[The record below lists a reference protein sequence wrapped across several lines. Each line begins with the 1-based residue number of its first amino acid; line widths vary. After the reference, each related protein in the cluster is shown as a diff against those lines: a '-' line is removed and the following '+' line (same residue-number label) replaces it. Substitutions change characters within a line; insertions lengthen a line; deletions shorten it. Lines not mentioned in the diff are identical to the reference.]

1 MWPFDGIHCLTKKA
15 SAGLGIFF
23 FPFLCMWYVMC
34 MHKYDVCVG
43 PHIPQHIC
51 RGHRAPQISVLAFY
65 LVGGTCAHA
74 RRPPPTH
81 THTLLFAT
89 VFNGLSGLWDLGL
102 SGHLPSHH
110 RKNEFAEACHHTLLH
125 VTFLR
130 IQSQVIM
137 FVWQVLYP
145 QSPALEYC
153 FQKNDPMFGTKENGN
168 WKYFRQMCQV

>member
-1 MWPFDGIHCLTKKA
+1 MESTVLPRKQAQALEY
-15 SAGLGIFF
+15 FF
-23 FPFLCMWYVMC
+23 FLSCVCDMWCVCINMMYVWALTYHSIYAEAIEHPRYLFLPSTLLEVRVHM
-34 MHKYDVCVG
+34 
-43 PHIPQHIC
+43 
-51 RGHRAPQISVLAFY
+51 RAA
-65 LVGGTCAHA
+65 
-74 RRPPPTH
+74 PPPPH